1 MGVDLVPEVLVPE
14 VTAEDIPLT
23 NLRSRTHIHILTDM
37 DMAIPMGIITCQFH
51 KHHLV
56 KRQNALSKEELL

>member
-1 MGVDLVPEVLVPE
+1 VGVDLVPEVLVPE

-37 DMAIPMGIITCQFH
+37 DMGIITCQFH